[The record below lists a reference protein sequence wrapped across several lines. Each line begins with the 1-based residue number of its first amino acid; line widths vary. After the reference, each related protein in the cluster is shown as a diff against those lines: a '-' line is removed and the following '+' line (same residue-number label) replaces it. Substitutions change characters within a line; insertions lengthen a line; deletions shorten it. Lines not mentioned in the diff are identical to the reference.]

1 MRQKLR
7 TLGKIAGSICCTI
20 VGLCIAG
27 YGVGEFTRSTKKY
40 YVPDTSRDTKE
51 NEEQ

>member
-1 MRQKLR
+1 MRQKIR

-27 YGVGEFTRSTKKY
+27 YGVDTLTRSTKKY
-40 YVPDTSRDTKE
+40 YVPDTSQDTKE

>member
-1 MRQKLR
+1 MKQKLKS
-7 TLGKIAGSICCTI
+7 LGKIAGSICCTI

-27 YGVGEFTRSTKKY
+27 YGIGGLAEKAKE
-40 YVPDTSRDTKE
+40 YVPKQDLPEKE

>member
-27 YGVGEFTRSTKKY
+27 YGVDTLTRTTKKY
-40 YVPDTSRDTKE
+40 YVPDTYRDTKE